1 MKADWKPGTLLA
13 PVPVVMVSM
22 ADAAG
27 KTNILTVAWPTL
39 RRRRQ
44 GFRFREISGFRRYE

>member
-27 KTNILTVAWPTL
+27 RANILTVAWT
-39 RRRRQ
+39 
-44 GFRFREISGFRRYE
+44 GIVS